1 LEVHKTRQ
9 QAWQPERRQRRLER
23 YEEVIKLYRQDCSL
37 KKINRMVHLDR
48 RTVRRWIRAGAFPE
62 RQSPPERPTKVQ
74 RSTKYLER
82 RWAEGSPKA
91 TRLFEEIRPQGYR
104 GGRSMVARH
113 MATWRNSTQAVPA
126 VRPQKITPRH
136 VAILLTKTAGQL
148 TTEQQA
154 LLDQL
159 SAQCPD
165 LLRLRELSTE
175 FRDVFQRGES
185 QALRAGMIRA
195 DHSGISSLAR
205 FAAGLKKG
213 LAAALAAVET
223 CWSNGQVEGQ
233 INRLKTLKRQMCGRA
248 GFALLRAR
256 VLPYVPLP
264 TVPYSFAAA

>member
-1 LEVHKTRQ
+1 VADRFHLFWNLSAAVESALEERRHQLPLATPAPPQAEAPGSLEVHKTRQ

-113 MATWRNSTQAVPA
+113 MATWRNSTPAVPA
-126 VRPQKITPRH
+126 VRPQKTTPKH
-136 VAILLTKTAGQL
+136 VVILLTKTPGQL

-159 SAQCPD
+159 SVQCPD
-165 LLRLRELSTE
+165 LLRLRERSAE
-175 FRDVFQRGES
+175 FREVFQRGKS
-185 QALRAGMIRA
+185 QALQAWIAFRN
-195 DHSGISSLAR
+195 R
-205 FAAGLKKG
+205 FAG
-213 LAAALAAVET
+213 AL
-223 CWSNGQVEGQ
+223 G
-233 INRLKTLKRQMCGRA
+233 CG
-248 GFALLRAR
+248 
-256 VLPYVPLP
+256 
-264 TVPYSFAAA
+264 S